1 MESNC
6 SLDRDSS
13 RRTFLKAS
21 VGACSAATIGAL
33 NAPSDVSASSTTAKA
48 KTTILFFLC
57 GGASHIDTWDMKPDA
72 PVEYRG
78 PFNPIQTS
86 ASDVRLSEHLPMT
99 AKVAHHLA
107 VVNSIDGAVNTNDH
121 HGGYYHNLT
130 GHRPDQS
137 FRTEGNNR
145 TPYPDDWPYMGSV
158 VAMKRVQ
165 QGALP
170 NAITLPHK
178 PSVAPFTRPGQF
190 AGRLGVEFDPMYVIG
205 EDDNPTEFR
214 APALALQGDLTVDRL
229 TNRKQLLDVID
240 RSKRDFESFRRVNKF
255 TREQKRA
262 VELLTAAGTTEA
274 FDVAS
279 EPEEVKERYGKTIN
293 GMSMLLA
300 RRLAERE
307 IPFVTVF
314 WRENTKLNKKCNSA
328 GGWDTHG
335 NNFTCLKE
343 NLLPEFD
350 RVYSALIEDLHQRG
364 MLDQT
369 VVLVTSEM
377 GRKPKIGDPRSG
389 GASGQGRDHWTY
401 CLTDLLAGGGIRGG
415 ITYGSTDRL
424 GGYPADLVV
433 TPADI
438 TKTVYH
444 CMGIDDLTATDES
457 GRVYNLIEEGRT
469 IDAII

>member
-21 VGACSAATIGAL
+21 FGACSAATIGAL

-307 IPFVTVF
+307 IPF
-314 WRENTKLNKKCNSA
+314 
-328 GGWDTHG
+328 
-335 NNFTCLKE
+335 
-343 NLLPEFD
+343 
-350 RVYSALIEDLHQRG
+350 
-364 MLDQT
+364 
-369 VVLVTSEM
+369 
-377 GRKPKIGDPRSG
+377 
-389 GASGQGRDHWTY
+389 
-401 CLTDLLAGGGIRGG
+401 
-415 ITYGSTDRL
+415 
-424 GGYPADLVV
+424 
-433 TPADI
+433 
-438 TKTVYH
+438 
-444 CMGIDDLTATDES
+444 
-457 GRVYNLIEEGRT
+457 
-469 IDAII
+469 